1 MLIRADRDDHVPQQT
16 ASGLV
21 TATSLAAAVEG
32 ADPADSWFVGTIVQL
47 GPLVNR
53 IDVRQTVLRWLR
65 EIAAGACDDGTGWCP
80 VDLRTLRHRIE
91 AIPQET
97 PDPLRVGD
105 RVTFSWAAGQQITIA
120 TDRFLI
126 LRASEI
132 LAVVE
137 DEHG

>member
-65 EIAAGACDDGTGWCP
+65 EAGEVAET
-80 VDLRTLRHRIE
+80 VDLRRLYHRIE

-97 PDPLRVGD
+97 PDPLHVGD

-137 DEHG
+137 E